1 MGRRG
6 VLLLCVS
13 IAVVAPSAAR
23 TEGLS
28 QTAVRGSQVQ
38 TMELVVGKSTV
49 IDMPVPIKR
58 ASLANP
64 EIADTVVLS
73 PTQVYLTG
81 KTVGVTNVTFWQEDG
96 RMLTI
101 FDVVV
106 TPDLNRL
113 KEQLQRLLPDEKDVR
128 VTANHDRLT
137 LSGSVSSTSSVTK
150 VLEMAEAYAPKKV
163 VNLLQV
169 SGVQQVMLEV
179 RVAEMNRDL
188 SRRLGVNFN
197 FVDRNGFGISSLGSL
212 TNLAGGSSISSFSTG
227 FSGGGPTTF
236 GVADVSQTV
245 TNVINIL
252 AGFKTGSITWTTFI
266 DALKEESLLKIL
278 AKPTLVTLSGQD
290 ATFLAGGEFP
300 FPVPQTLGTVTIQF
314 KKFGVGLSF
323 QPVVLSNN
331 HISMTV
337 APEVSEL
344 DFKNAVSIGGFIIP
358 AISTRRAS
366 TVIELADGQ
375 SFAIA
380 GLLQDNVRET
390 VSKFPVLGDIPILGA
405 LFRSS
410 TFLKSES
417 ELVII
422 VTPHLV
428 RPLDL
433 AKQTLPTD
441 SYLEPNDFEFYL
453 MGYTDGRADREGSG
467 VPSTA
472 SGTVVPGPGRMEGS
486 FGHIAP

>member
-1 MGRRG
+1 MGRIG

-13 IAVVAPSAAR
+13 IALLAPSAAR

-28 QTAVRGSQVQ
+28 QTAVKGSQVQ

-64 EIADTVVLS
+64 EVADTVVLS

-96 RMLTI
+96 KVLTI

-128 VTANHDRLT
+128 VTANNEHLT
-137 LSGSVSSTSSVTK
+137 LSGSLTSTANVTK

-163 VNLLQV
+163 LNLMQV
-169 SGVQQVMLEV
+169 GGVQQVMLEV
-179 RVAEMNRDL
+179 RVAEMNREL
-188 SRRLGVNFN
+188 TRRLGINFN
-197 FVDRNGFGISSLGSL
+197 YRDNNAFGISFLGNLTSLPPLGV
-212 TNLAGGSSISSFSTG
+212 
-227 FSGGGPTTF
+227 GGGTI
-236 GVADVSQTV
+236 V
-245 TNVINIL
+245 TSAINAIL
-252 AGFKTGSITWTTFI
+252 GFQTGSVTWTTFI
-266 DALKEESLLKIL
+266 DALKEENLLKLL

-290 ATFLAGGEFP
+290 AQFLAGGEFP
-300 FPVPQTLGTVTIQF
+300 FPIPQSLGTVTIEF
-314 KKFGVGLSF
+314 KKFGVGLGF
-323 QPVVLSNN
+323 RPTVLNN
-331 HISMTV
+331 GHISMTV

-344 DFKNAVSIGGFIIP
+344 DFTNSVTVGGFRVP
-358 AISTRRAS
+358 AITTRRAS

-380 GLLQDNVRET
+380 GLLQDTVREDI
-390 VSKFPVLGDIPILGA
+390 SKFPVLGDIPILGA

-410 TFLKSES
+410 QFRKKET

-428 RPLDL
+428 KPLDL

-453 MGYTDGRADREGSG
+453 MGYTEGRAYREGSA
-467 VPSTA
+467 VPSSS
-472 SGTVVPGPGRMEGS
+472 SGMMVPGPGRMEGS